1 MKNILFNDIGFRRND
16 MKNILFN
23 DIGFRRNDMKT
34 YYLMIQDL
42 KT

>member
-1 MKNILFNDIGFRRND
+1 MRND

>member
-1 MKNILFNDIGFRRND
+1 MTEES
-16 MKNILFN
+16 ILFN

-34 YYLMIQDL
+34 YYLMTQDL